1 MNRETPDASDEPSNE
16 RTGATVLVLLASDG
30 NETVLRDVLSTS
42 YTVLV
47 PEERGVPDETF
58 DLCVLDERS
67 LARYADALERRKK
80 ESRPVFL
87 PYLLV
92 TDRPYGEVVPQAVW
106 RRIDGVVHKPISPD
120 GLYNRIA
127 SQIRTRALS
136 KQFARSEARFAALIR
151 TATDAVF
158 ILDRTA
164 TIVFVN
170 PAVEDVLGY
179 DRHDLVG
186 EPVTTLIPDRSRE
199 AAVAGIG
206 RAFAGDAIGSI
217 PSIEVRALHRDGHEI
232 PVRLSYNRFSSDEAV
247 FLAGVVH
254 DVSDIAEREQRLR
267 VLNRVLR
274 HDIRNDVNVIRGWA
288 ERLRLTG
295 ENVPQYAEYIV
306 RKADEIVHLSDQ
318 ARQMEQ
324 LARSGEDA
332 LEPIDLVSRLG
343 RQISRVRRE
352 HPNVEIRTDLP
363 GRAAVVSLDLVDS
376 AIDNVLE
383 NAIEHHDD
391 DRPVIDVE
399 VADTGSGEVELRV
412 TDDGPGIPAEELA
425 ALERGDEDPLTHTS
439 GLGLWITKWIVSES
453 GGSVEFEDND
463 PSGTVVSM
471 RFPAVEQEFRE
482 D

>member
-1 MNRETPDASDEPSNE
+1 
-16 RTGATVLVLLASDG
+16 VLVLLDSDG
-30 NETVLRDVLSTS
+30 NETVLRDLLSTS

-47 PEERGVPDETF
+47 PDDGSVPDDAF
-58 DLCVLDERS
+58 DLCVLDDRS
-67 LARYADALERRKK
+67 LSRHGDALERRK
-80 ESRPVFL
+80 ERSRPVFL

-92 TDRPYGEVVPQAVW
+92 TDRPYGDVVPRDVW
-106 RRIDGVVHKPISPD
+106 RQVDGVVHKPIAPG
-120 GLYNRIA
+120 GLHNRIV
-127 SQIRTRALS
+127 SQIQTRTLS
-136 KQFARSEARFAALIR
+136 KQFVRSEARFAALIE

-179 DRHDLVG
+179 DRRDLVG
-186 EPVTTLIPDRSRE
+186 ESVTTLIPERSRK
-199 AAVAGIG
+199 AAAAGIG
-206 RAFAGDAIGSI
+206 QAFAADAVGTLDSI
-217 PSIEVRALHRDGHEI
+217 DARALHRDGHEI
-232 PVRLSYNRFSSDEAV
+232 PVRLSYNRFSYDDAV

-254 DVSDIAEREQRLR
+254 DVSDITKREQRLR

-288 ERLRLTG
+288 ERLRSADSSD
-295 ENVPQYAEYIV
+295 ENVPRYTEYIV

-318 ARQMEQ
+318 ARQVER
-324 LARSGEDA
+324 LARSDEDA

-343 RQISRVRRE
+343 EQLDRVRRE
-352 HPNVEIRTDLP
+352 HPGVEIRTDLP

-383 NAIEHHDD
+383 NAVEHNDA
-391 DRPVIDVE
+391 DRPVIDVR
-399 VADTGSGEVELRV
+399 VAGTGSGEVELRV
-412 TDDGPGIPAEELA
+412 ADDGPGIPAEERA

-453 GGSVEFEDND
+453 GGTVEFEDNE
-463 PSGTVVSM
+463 PSGTVVTM
-471 RFPAVEQEFRE
+471 RFPSVER
-482 D
+482 DPRGD